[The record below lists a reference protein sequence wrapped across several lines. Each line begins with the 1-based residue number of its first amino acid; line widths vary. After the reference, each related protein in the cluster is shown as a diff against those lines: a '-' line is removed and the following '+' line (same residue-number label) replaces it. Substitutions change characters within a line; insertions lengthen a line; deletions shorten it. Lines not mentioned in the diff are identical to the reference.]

1 MFSNYCFGMTCNSSA
16 IFNTKTWKTKCLLQ
30 LLWLLL
36 VWLHL
41 CVLVIDLYTIGQVV
55 FRVQNN
61 MQLNIGISFCIE
73 GGFLTMANGQ

>member
-1 MFSNYCFGMTCNSSA
+1 MFNNKCFGMTCNINA

-36 VWLHL
+36 VRLHL
-41 CVLVIDLYTIGQVV
+41 CVRVIDLYTIGQVG

-61 MQLNIGISFCIE
+61 MQLNLGINFCIVSWQWP
-73 GGFLTMANGQ
+73 MDNSR